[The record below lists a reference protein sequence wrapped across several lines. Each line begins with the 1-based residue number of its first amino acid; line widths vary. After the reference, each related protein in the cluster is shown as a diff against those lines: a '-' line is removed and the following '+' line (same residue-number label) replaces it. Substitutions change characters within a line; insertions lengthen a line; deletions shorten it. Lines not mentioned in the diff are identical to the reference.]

1 MREVYM
7 VGKNI
12 DLYLVEI
19 EDADFILNLRSKR
32 GKYLTQIDCEDVNR
46 QKEWIEGYK
55 KREKIKEEFYFLI
68 TNKSKEKLGVIRL
81 YDFFESSFC
90 WGNFI
95 IREDTPFYVAIEVV
109 LQVYEFGFYK
119 LGFQRSHFDVRK
131 HNQSVVAFHKR
142 FGAKIYKESGED
154 LFFTLDLK
162 EYEKTKLRYKR
173 FID

>member
-46 QKEWIEGYK
+46 QKEWIKGYK

-68 TNKSKEKLGVIRL
+68 IN
-81 YDFFESSFC
+81 
-90 WGNFI
+90 
-95 IREDTPFYVAIEVV
+95 
-109 LQVYEFGFYK
+109 
-119 LGFQRSHFDVRK
+119 
-131 HNQSVVAFHKR
+131 
-142 FGAKIYKESGED
+142 
-154 LFFTLDLK
+154 
-162 EYEKTKLRYKR
+162 
-173 FID
+173 